1 MRLRLLCMV
10 ASLLLMITCASI
22 VVLPSNSS
30 TQGPNVSHLVPA
42 QISYATGF
50 VQRLSD
56 AGWLVQRVALSK
68 YNGGYFGPTKAIWI
82 KTDKGIL
89 EVVFFDKPA
98 DLDAIQ
104 LQEEESG
111 TPKYHRYRI
120 TLANR
125 TDGMEGR
132 LPVYFT
138 KYQDMLIITYDC
150 ELNETLN
157 KLLA

>member
-1 MRLRLLCMV
+1 MRLRSLCIV
-10 ASLLLMITCASI
+10 PSLLLIITCAAI
-22 VVLPSNSS
+22 VALPSRSWA
-30 TQGPNVSHLVPA
+30 QGPDVSHLVPA
-42 QISYATGF
+42 QVSYATGF

-56 AGWLVQRVALSK
+56 AGWRVQKVALSI

-111 TPKYHRYRI
+111 TPGYHRYRI
-120 TLANR
+120 TLANK
-125 TDGMEGR
+125 TEGMEGR

-138 KYQDMLIITYDC
+138 KHQDKLIITYDR
-150 ELNETLN
+150 ELNEALN
-157 KLLA
+157 SLLK